1 MFGYCG
7 CEIMEVLGR
16 ARCRVDCGADGGYGC
31 MTERKWRLGQDERTV
46 WVGGYHAPQ
55 PVHIW
60 DGLTR

>member
-1 MFGYCG
+1 
-7 CEIMEVLGR
+7 MEVLGR

-55 PVHIW
+55 PVHM
-60 DGLTR
+60 G